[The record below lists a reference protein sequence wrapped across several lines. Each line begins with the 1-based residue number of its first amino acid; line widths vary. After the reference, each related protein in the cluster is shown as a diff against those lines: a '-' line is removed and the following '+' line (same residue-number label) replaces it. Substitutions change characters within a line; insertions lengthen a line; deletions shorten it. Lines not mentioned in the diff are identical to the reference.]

1 MKHVMIGAG
10 LLAANPTPIAVG
22 AQQPPTPPP
31 PPPAAA
37 TIRQPTAALSL
48 ADAIAVARENNPL
61 YRRAENN
68 RGPAAW
74 GVRNA
79 YSSLL
84 IPNVRASGGMTYSG
98 PGSQTFLAQSFSQS
112 GSTVASFYELG
123 LSYELSGAT
132 LSQPGLAKAQQRA
145 TDQDIAGAE
154 NVLITGITQQYLT
167 VLQAIAQADL
177 AHKTLQRNEEFL
189 KLANARYGV
198 GQATLIDVRQAQ
210 VARGQAQV
218 AVLRAETVVSV
229 EKLRL
234 FEQMGV
240 TPPLDITEV
249 QLTDTFTVH
258 APPWQLK
265 ELLTMAEQQNPVL
278 KALRAREDAAAWN
291 VRSTASAWGPVVALS
306 AGWSGFTQQFTNVD
320 PIIFAGE
327 AAFANQHAECQENN
341 TIRTSAGLAPNDCSG
356 FVWGA
361 SNEQAVRDRN
371 SVFPFDFTKQPFQ
384 ARLTVTWPIF
394 NNFSREL
401 NVSNARTQH
410 NDLEERVRARG
421 LAVQTDVSQAF
432 LVLQSAYRT
441 VGLQDTNRVAAREQL
456 QLATERYRVGSGTFF
471 ELLDA
476 QIAALRAEQ
485 DAVNATYDY
494 HKALAVLEAA
504 VGRSLR

>member
-1 MKHVMIGAG
+1 MRPMLLVAG
-10 LLAANPTPIAVG
+10 LLLGRATVAV
-22 AQQPPTPPP
+22 AQQPTTATPSF
-31 PPPAAA
+31 
-37 TIRQPTAALSL
+37 TAGLSL
-48 ADAIAVARENNPL
+48 ADAIASAREKNPAF
-61 YRRAENN
+61 REVQNN

-79 YSSLL
+79 YSSLFV
-84 IPNVRASGGMTYSG
+84 PSFAVSGGMSYTG
-98 PGSQTFLAQSFSQS
+98 PGSQTFLTQSFSQS
-112 GSTVASFYELG
+112 VSTVSSFYDLG
-123 LSYELSGAT
+123 LSWQFSGVT
-132 LSQPGLAKAQQRA
+132 MSQPGLAKAELRA
-145 TDQDIAGAE
+145 ADADVAGAE
-154 NVLITGITQQYLT
+154 NILITGVKQQYLT
-167 VLQAIAQADL
+167 VLQALATADL
-177 AHKTLQRNEEFL
+177 ARRTVARNEEFL

-210 VARGQAQV
+210 VARGQAEV
-218 AVLRAETVVSV
+218 ALLRAQTVVSV

-240 TPPLDITEV
+240 TPPLDVATV
-249 QLTDTFTVH
+249 QLTDTFAVQT
-258 APPWQLK
+258 PEWQLND
-265 ELLTMAEQQNPVL
+265 LLTMAAEQNPSL
-278 KALRAREDAAAWN
+278 KALRAREGAAAWG
-291 VRSTASAWGPVVALS
+291 VRAATSSYGPALSVS

>member
-1 MKHVMIGAG
+1 MRQMLLVAG
-10 LLAANPTPIAVG
+10 LLLGRATVAV
-22 AQQPPTPPP
+22 AQQPTTATPSF
-31 PPPAAA
+31 
-37 TIRQPTAALSL
+37 TAGLSL
-48 ADAIAVARENNPL
+48 ADAIASAREKNPAF
-61 YRRAENN
+61 REVQNN

-79 YSSLL
+79 YSSLFV
-84 IPNVRASGGMTYSG
+84 PSFAVSGGMSYTG
-98 PGSQTFLAQSFSQS
+98 PGSQTFLTQSFSQS
-112 GSTVASFYELG
+112 VSTVSSFYDLG
-123 LSYELSGAT
+123 LSWQLSGVT
-132 LSQPGLAKAQQRA
+132 LSQPGLAKAELRA
-145 TDQDIAGAE
+145 ADADVAGAE
-154 NVLITGITQQYLT
+154 NILITGVKQQYLT
-167 VLQAIAQADL
+167 VLQALATADL
-177 AHKTLQRNEEFL
+177 ARRTVARNDEFL

-210 VARGQAQV
+210 VARGQAEV
-218 AVLRAETVVSV
+218 ALLRAQTVVSV

-240 TPPLDITEV
+240 TPPLDVATV
-249 QLTDTFTVH
+249 QLTDTFAVQT
-258 APPWQLK
+258 PEWQLND
-265 ELLTMAEQQNPVL
+265 LLTMAAEQNPSL
-278 KALRAREDAAAWN
+278 KALRAREGAAAWG
-291 VRSTASAWGPVVALS
+291 VRAATSSYGPALSVS

-320 PIIFAGE
+320 PIIFAGQ

-341 TIRTSAGLAPNDCSG
+341 TIRTNAGLAPNDCSG